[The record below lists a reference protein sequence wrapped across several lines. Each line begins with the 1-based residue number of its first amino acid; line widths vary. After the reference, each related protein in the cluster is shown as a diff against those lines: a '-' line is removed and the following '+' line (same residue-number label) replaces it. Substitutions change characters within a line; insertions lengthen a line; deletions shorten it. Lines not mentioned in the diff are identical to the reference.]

1 MVYPGDDSLDPTVQ
15 QRVLTAFA
23 EAVRLHRE
31 GHSEE
36 SRTILRSI
44 AEVDPR
50 FAPAQRLEQAIAA
63 GSPVDLGQL
72 IGEVTAHTGMDI
84 EGELVKAHQAFAQRD
99 FQGALARAQ
108 LVLRELPGHT
118 EARQLALEA
127 QARVRATGEIQTHI
141 TRVRDA
147 LDAGLTEEARGFLR
161 LAKDIDP
168 TNPEVA
174 VLERRLELAAK
185 PPATEAEPEFE
196 FEVFD
201 HLSGVAASPALPMP
215 APAPLPQPAA
225 ARPSGGPVVETPAAA
240 ASQSHAA
247 APPPPAPAE
256 AAPPPP
262 APAEAAPPPPAPAAG
277 TPPRTV
283 GGMQF
288 DEAGGGSAME
298 FHPGFGEDFGAEPEV
313 ASEPEETAVRI
324 QALLDQ
330 GQDEF
335 DRGDFQSAIDS
346 WSRIYL
352 IDAQYLEAERRIGQA
367 RRRRAELDRLAE
379 QHFYEAREAFEQ
391 KRLGDARALC
401 QQVLKLQPQHLE
413 AHDLLQR
420 LETPAAPPPP
430 PSAPALAGED
440 DLFRDEFVPATL
452 AASAGG
458 AAIPSMGPGA
468 VPSREPGRAAR
479 APRAKMQM
487 PSIPLPLLGIGVA
500 VVVLL
505 LVAGFLLRGKMFSGG
520 GAVAEALV
528 ESEQLARQGQ
538 LQEAVQLLQSLQG
551 QAEGEQ
557 ANQVNQRVLEYQRRL
572 KAKAAPQ
579 PVADSKIVADA
590 LASGRRV
597 KAMRLLRDGLA
608 KIPGDPDLLK
618 LQSEITSYSPT
629 IPALADAIGNR
640 GWEAIRNLAGQVL
653 KEQPDDPEAQQIWAV
668 ATFNGA
674 ILQLRKYQVAQG
686 HDLLVELAKRNPDPE
701 IIRLE
706 ELAKSYLSRPAD
718 PRYQIFVTNVELRT
732 LE

>member
-108 LVLRELPGHT
+108 SVLRELPGHA

-147 LDAGLTEEARGFLR
+147 LDAGLTEEARGFLK
-161 LAKDIDP
+161 LAKDSDP
-168 TNPEVA
+168 SNPEVA

-201 HLSGVAASPALPMP
+201 HLPEVAASPAQPIP
-215 APAPLPQPAA
+215 PTTPPPPPAA
-225 ARPSGGPVVETPAAA
+225 ARPSGGVVPKTPAAG
-240 ASQSHAA
+240 ASQSHE
-247 APPPPAPAE
+247 APPAPPAPAT
-256 AAPPPP
+256 AAPPRS
-262 APAEAAPPPPAPAAG
+262 G
-277 TPPRTV
+277 

-313 ASEPEETAVRI
+313 ASESEETAVRI

-330 GQDEF
+330 GQEEF

-352 IDAQYLEAERRIGQA
+352 IDAQHLEAERRIGQA

-379 QHFYEAREAFEQ
+379 QHFYEAKEAFEQ
-391 KRLGDARALC
+391 KRLDDARALC

-440 DLFRDEFVPATL
+440 DLFRDDFVPATL

-458 AAIPSMGPGA
+458 AAVPSMGPVA
-468 VPSREPGRAAR
+468 APSREPERAAR
-479 APRAKMQM
+479 APRAKMQI
-487 PSIPLPLLGIGVA
+487 PSIPLPWLGIGVA

-505 LVAGFLLRGKMFSGG
+505 LVAGFLLRGKMFSGGG

-608 KIPGDPDLLK
+608 KIPGDPELLK
-618 LQSEITSYSPT
+618 LRAEITSYSPT

-653 KEQPDDPEAQQIWAV
+653 KDHPDDPEAQQIWAV

-701 IIRLE
+701 ITRLE

>member
-1 MVYPGDDSLDPTVQ
+1 MVYPGDDSLDPAVQ

-36 SRTILRSI
+36 ARTILRSI

-50 FAPAQRLEQAIAA
+50 FAPAPRLEQAIAA

-84 EGELVKAHQAFAQRD
+84 EGELVRAHQAFAQRD

-108 LVLRELPGHT
+108 SILRELPGHT

-127 QARVRATGEIQTHI
+127 QARVRASGEIHTHI

-147 LDAGLTEEARGFLR
+147 LDAGLTEEARGFLK

-168 TNPEVA
+168 GNPEVA
-174 VLERRLELAAK
+174 VLEQRLQLAAK

-201 HLSGVAASPALPMP
+201 HLAEVAAAPAPPMAPTPPPPPPAVTP
-215 APAPLPQPAA
+215 APATLPIGTSKAPAPA
-225 ARPSGGPVVETPAAA
+225 TPPISTSKAPASATPPIGISEAPAPTPPAAA
-240 ASQSHAA
+240 AA
-247 APPPPAPAE
+247 APPRAE
-256 AAPPPP
+256 
-262 APAEAAPPPPAPAAG
+262 
-277 TPPRTV
+277 

-298 FHPGFGEDFGAEPEV
+298 FHPGLSEEFGAEV
-313 ASEPEETAVRI
+313 LGEPEESAGRI

-330 GQDEF
+330 GQEEF

-352 IDAQYLEAERRIGQA
+352 IDAQHAEAERRIGQA

-391 KRLGDARALC
+391 KRFDDARALC
-401 QQVLKLQPQHLE
+401 QKVLKLQPQHLE

-430 PSAPALAGED
+430 RSAPALAGED
-440 DLFRDEFVPATL
+440 DLFRDDFVPATL
-452 AASAGG
+452 APPVGG
-458 AAIPSMGPGA
+458 AAIPSAGPVTA
-468 VPSREPGRAAR
+468 REAERPAR
-479 APRAKMQM
+479 APRAKRAL
-487 PSIPLPLLGIGVA
+487 PSIPLPWLGIGVA

-505 LVAGFLLRGKMFSGG
+505 LIAGFLLRGKVFSGG
-520 GAVAEALV
+520 GAVAEALI
-528 ESEQLARQGQ
+528 EAEQLARQGQ
-538 LQEAVQLLQSLQG
+538 LQEAVQLLQSLHG

-557 ANQVNQRVLEYQRRL
+557 ANQINQRVLEYQRRI

-579 PVADSKIVADA
+579 PVADSRIVADA
-590 LASGRRV
+590 LAGGRRV
-597 KAMRLLRDGLA
+597 KAMRLLREGLA
-608 KIPGDPDLLK
+608 KIPGDPELLK

-629 IPALADAIGNR
+629 ISALADGIGNR
-640 GWEAIRNLAGQVL
+640 NWETIRNLAGQVL
-653 KEQPDDPEAQQIWAV
+653 KEHPDDTEIQRIWSVAMFNAAV
-668 ATFNGA
+668 
-674 ILQLRKYQVAQG
+674 LQLRKYQVAQG
-686 HDLLVELAKRNPDPE
+686 HDLLVQLAIASPDPE
-701 IIRLE
+701 TLRLR

-718 PRYQIFVTNVELRT
+718 PRYQIFVANTELRT

>member
-1 MVYPGDDSLDPTVQ
+1 MVYPGDDSLDPAVQ

-36 SRTILRSI
+36 ARTILRSI
-44 AEVDPR
+44 AEVDPQ
-50 FAPAQRLEQAIAA
+50 FAPANRLEQAIAA

-84 EGELVKAHQAFAQRD
+84 EGELVRAHQAFAQRD

-108 LVLRELPGHT
+108 SILRELPGHT

-127 QARVRATGEIQTHI
+127 QARVRASGEIQTHI

-147 LDAGLTEEARGFLR
+147 LDAGLTEEARGFLK

-168 TNPEVA
+168 GNPEVA
-174 VLERRLELAAK
+174 VLDRRLQLAPT
-185 PPATEAEPEFE
+185 PPVAEAEPEFE

-201 HLSGVAASPALPMP
+201 HLGEAATVPAPPMAP
-215 APAPLPQPAA
+215 TPPPPPPAGARPAVAPAPPPVGTSKAPA
-225 ARPSGGPVVETPAAA
+225 PTPHA
-240 ASQSHAA
+240 AA
-247 APPPPAPAE
+247 APPRAKP
-256 AAPPPP
+256 
-262 APAEAAPPPPAPAAG
+262 
-277 TPPRTV
+277 
-283 GGMQF
+283 GMQF

-298 FHPGFGEDFGAEPEV
+298 FHPEFGEEFGAEAEA
-313 ASEPEETAVRI
+313 ASEPEESAVRI

-330 GQDEF
+330 GQEEF
-335 DRGDFQSAIDS
+335 DRGDFQSAVDS

-352 IDAQYLEAERRIGQA
+352 IDAQHAEAERRIGQA

-391 KRLGDARALC
+391 KRLDDARALC
-401 QQVLKLQPQHLE
+401 QKVLNLQPQHLE

-440 DLFRDEFVPATL
+440 DLFRDDFVPATL
-452 AASAGG
+452 APPAGG
-458 AAIPSMGPGA
+458 AALPYAGPVA
-468 VPSREPGRAAR
+468 APPREAERPAR
-479 APRAKMQM
+479 APGARMAL
-487 PSIPLPLLGIGVA
+487 PSIPLPWLGIGLA

-505 LVAGFLLRGKMFSGG
+505 LIGGFLLRGKVFSGG

-557 ANQVNQRVLEYQRRL
+557 ANQINQRVLEYRRRI

-590 LASGRRV
+590 LAGGRRV
-597 KAMRLLRDGLA
+597 KAMRLLREGLA
-608 KIPGDPDLLK
+608 KIPGDPELLK

-629 IPALADAIGNR
+629 IPALADAMATR
-640 GWEAIRNLAGQVL
+640 GWENIRNLAAQVL
-653 KEQPDDPEAQQIWAV
+653 KDRPDDPEVQQIWAG
-668 ATFNGA
+668 ATFNA
-674 ILQLRKYQVAQG
+674 AVVQLRKYQVAQG
-686 HDLLVELAKRNPDPE
+686 HDLLVELARRSPDPD
-701 IIRLE
+701 ILRLE

-718 PRYQIFVTNVELRT
+718 PRYKIFVANVELRT

>member
-108 LVLRELPGHT
+108 SVLRELPGHT

-147 LDAGLTEEARGFLR
+147 LDAGLTEEARGFLK

-168 TNPEVA
+168 SNPEVA

-201 HLSGVAASPALPMP
+201 HLSEVAASPALPMP
-215 APAPLPQPAA
+215 AAAPPPQPAA
-225 ARPSGGPVVETPAAA
+225 APPSGGPVVETPAAG

-247 APPPPAPAE
+247 PL
-256 AAPPPP
+256 
-262 APAEAAPPPPAPAAG
+262 PPPAPAATASPG
-277 TPPRTV
+277 AAGR
-283 GGMQF
+283 MQF

-330 GQDEF
+330 GQEEF

-352 IDAQYLEAERRIGQA
+352 IDAEHLEAERRIGQA
-367 RRRRAELDRLAE
+367 RQRRAELDRLAE
-379 QHFYEAREAFEQ
+379 QHFYGAREAFEQ
-391 KRLGDARALC
+391 KRLDDARALC

-430 PSAPALAGED
+430 PSAPALAEED
-440 DLFRDEFVPATL
+440 DLFRDDLVPATL

-458 AAIPSMGPGA
+458 AALPSMGPVA
-468 VPSREPGRAAR
+468 VLSREPERAAQ
-479 APRAKMQM
+479 ASRAKMPM
-487 PSIPLPLLGIGVA
+487 PSFPLPWLGIGVA

-505 LVAGFLLRGKMFSGG
+505 LVAGFLLRGKIFSGGG

-528 ESEQLARQGQ
+528 ESEQLARQGR

-557 ANQVNQRVLEYQRRL
+557 ANQVNQRILEYQRRL
-572 KAKAAPQ
+572 KAKAAPE
-579 PVADSKIVADA
+579 PVADSKMVADA

-608 KIPGDPDLLK
+608 EIPGDPELLK

-629 IPALADAIGNR
+629 IPALADAIGDR

-653 KEQPDDPEAQQIWAV
+653 KEHPDDPEAQQIWAV

-701 IIRLE
+701 AMRLE
-706 ELAKSYLSRPAD
+706 ELAKSYLSRPTD

>member
-36 SRTILRSI
+36 ARTILRSI

-50 FAPAQRLEQAIAA
+50 FAPAHRLEQAIAA

-84 EGELVKAHQAFAQRD
+84 EGELVRAHQAFAQRD

-108 LVLRELPGHT
+108 SILRELPGHT

-127 QARVRATGEIQTHI
+127 QARVRASGEIHTHI

-147 LDAGLTEEARGFLR
+147 LDAGLIEEARGFLKIV
-161 LAKDIDP
+161 KDIDP
-168 TNPEVA
+168 GNPEVA
-174 VLERRLELAAK
+174 VLEQRLQLAAK

-201 HLSGVAASPALPMP
+201 NLAEAAAVP
-215 APAPLPQPAA
+215 APPVAPP
-225 ARPSGGPVVETPAAA
+225 RT
-240 ASQSHAA
+240 
-247 APPPPAPAE
+247 PPPPAVS
-256 AAPPPP
+256 P
-262 APAEAAPPPPAPAAG
+262 APATPPIATSGAPAPTPPGAPAAAPG
-277 TPPRTV
+277 RAK

-288 DEAGGGSAME
+288 DEAGGSSAME
-298 FHPGFGEDFGAEPEV
+298 FHPGFGEDFGAEAETAP
-313 ASEPEETAVRI
+313 EPEESAGRI

-330 GQDEF
+330 GQEEF
-335 DRGDFQSAIDS
+335 DGGDFQSAIDT

-352 IDAQYLEAERRIGQA
+352 VDAQHAEAERRIGQA

-391 KRLGDARALC
+391 KRFDDARALC
-401 QQVLKLQPQHLE
+401 QKVLKLQPQHLE

-420 LETPAAPPPP
+420 LETPTAPPPP
-430 PSAPALAGED
+430 PSAPALAEED
-440 DLFRDEFVPATL
+440 DLFRDDFVPATL
-452 AASAGG
+452 APPAGG
-458 AAIPSMGPGA
+458 AAIPSAGPAA
-468 VPSREPGRAAR
+468 VPPRAVERPARE
-479 APRAKMQM
+479 PRAKRAM
-487 PSIPLPLLGIGVA
+487 PAISLPWLGIGVA

-505 LVAGFLLRGKMFSGG
+505 LIAGFLLRGKVFSGG
-520 GAVAEALV
+520 GAVAETLV
-528 ESEQLARQGQ
+528 EAEQLARQGQ

-557 ANQVNQRVLEYQRRL
+557 ANQVNQRVLEYQRRI

-597 KAMRLLRDGLA
+597 RAMRLLRDGLA
-608 KIPGDPDLLK
+608 KIPGDPELLK
-618 LQSEITSYSPT
+618 LQAEITSYSPT
-629 IPALADAIGNR
+629 IPALADAVATR
-640 GWEAIRNLAGQVL
+640 GWDNIRNLAARLL
-653 KEQPDDPEAQQIWAV
+653 KDHPDDPEAQQIWAR
-668 ATFNGA
+668 ATFNA
-674 ILQLRKYQVAQG
+674 AVVQLRKYQVAQG
-686 HDLLVELAKRNPDPE
+686 HDLLVELTRRAPDPE
-701 IIRLE
+701 AQRLE
-706 ELAKSYLSRPAD
+706 ELARSYLSRPSD
-718 PRYQIFVTNVELRT
+718 PRYQIFVANVELRT

>member
-1 MVYPGDDSLDPTVQ
+1 MVYPGDDSLDPAVQ

-36 SRTILRSI
+36 ARTILRSI

-50 FAPAQRLEQAIAA
+50 FAPAHRLEQAIAA

-84 EGELVKAHQAFAQRD
+84 EGELVRAHQAFAQRD

-108 LVLRELPGHT
+108 SILRELPGHT

-127 QARVRATGEIQTHI
+127 QARVRASGEIHTHI
-141 TRVRDA
+141 IRVRDA
-147 LDAGLTEEARGFLR
+147 LDAGLTEEARGFLK

-168 TNPEVA
+168 GNPEVA
-174 VLERRLELAAK
+174 VLEQRLQAAAK

-201 HLSGVAASPALPMP
+201 NPADVAAPAAPPVAPTPPPRPPAVSPAPATPPIGTPKAP
-215 APAPLPQPAA
+215 APAP
-225 ARPSGGPVVETPAAA
+225 PAAA
-240 ASQSHAA
+240 AA
-247 APPPPAPAE
+247 APPR
-256 AAPPPP
+256 
-262 APAEAAPPPPAPAAG
+262 AG
-277 TPPRTV
+277 
-283 GGMQF
+283 GGMRF
-288 DEAGGGSAME
+288 DEAAGASAME
-298 FHPGFGEDFGAEPEV
+298 FHPGLGEDFGAEAEAPP
-313 ASEPEETAVRI
+313 EPEGSTGRI

-330 GQDEF
+330 GQEEF

-352 IDAQYLEAERRIGQA
+352 IDAQHAEAERRIGQA

-391 KRLGDARALC
+391 KRFDDARALC

-430 PSAPALAGED
+430 PSAPALAQED
-440 DLFRDEFVPATL
+440 DLFRDDFVPATL
-452 AASAGG
+452 APPAAG
-458 AAIPSMGPGA
+458 AAIPSAGA
-468 VPSREPGRAAR
+468 VAAREAERPAR
-479 APRAKMQM
+479 APRAKRGL
-487 PSIPLPLLGIGVA
+487 PSIPLPWLGIGGA

-505 LVAGFLLRGKMFSGG
+505 LIAGFLLRGKVFSGG
-520 GAVAEALV
+520 GAVAEALT
-528 ESEQLARQGQ
+528 EAEQFARQGQ

-551 QAEGEQ
+551 QAEGEE
-557 ANQVNQRVLEYQRRL
+557 ANQINQRVLEYQRRI
-572 KAKAAPQ
+572 KAKAVPR
-579 PVADSKIVADA
+579 PLADSKIVADA
-590 LASGRRV
+590 LGSGRRV
-597 KAMRLLRDGLA
+597 KAMRLLREGLA

-618 LQSEITSYSPT
+618 LQSELTSYSPT
-629 IPALADAIGNR
+629 ISELADAIGNR
-640 GWEAIRNLAGQVL
+640 SWETIRTLAGQVL
-653 KEQPDDPEAQQIWAV
+653 KEHPEDTEVQRIWSV
-668 ATFNGA
+668 ATFNA
-674 ILQLRKYQVAQG
+674 AVLQLRKYQVAQG
-686 HDLLVELAKRNPDPE
+686 HDLLVQLAIASPDPE
-701 IIRLE
+701 TLRLR

-718 PRYQIFVTNVELRT
+718 PRYQIFVANTELRT